1 MFFRTS
7 WYFLMLSAV
16 SLLCLVFLIFSW
28 DLPLFPWT
36 LHCYHYIPKFLI
48 FAHFFWYSLLLRL
61 VLCYIIVLSGMLD
74 FIIVSL
80 HSLVFPYFPKM
91 FSFPPLVFL
100 CFLWSLFLVIIFI
113 TEYFLVIRPVFHSSF
128 RFPLYFLVLS
138 NISFSKN
145 RPLADS
151 FKILTKLY
159 RSHYPHRS
167 RDSLSPVCVIFSIL
181 SSTPWN
187 FLGFSCIFWYL
198 RVLPG
203 IL

>member
-1 MFFRTS
+1 MLFHYVFPYLLVLPDALCCFLALPGISYFFLG
-7 WYFLMLSAV
+7 FAII
-16 SLLCLVFLIFSW
+16 SLDFTL
-28 DLPLFPWT
+28 LPLYPK
-36 LHCYHYIPKFLI
+36 IPYFCS
-48 FAHFFWYSLLLRL
+48 FF
-61 VLCYIIVLSGMLD
+61 
-74 FIIVSL
+74 
-80 HSLVFPYFPKM
+80 LVFPVITFGSLLYHCTVWNVRFYYCFLKFPCISL
-91 FSFPPLVFL
+91 FSPNDFFSPLVFL

-181 SSTPWN
+181 SSTP
-187 FLGFSCIFWYL
+187 
-198 RVLPG
+198 
-203 IL
+203 